1 MKNTT
6 LLIRQNSSD
15 NLQSFKSDIL
25 NQVNKKDNPLSEKD
39 KSIALLE
46 QKLRENSFDDKQLLS
61 EINVFFPK
69 INSVSVSNQNFVS
82 HDSTWVST
90 VLICNSNSKLTKV
103 DKEKLRTW
111 MLKKLGIDN
120 IEITETEN

>member
-25 NQVNKKDNPLSEKD
+25 NQVNKKDNALCEKD

-46 QKLRENSFDDKQLLS
+46 QKLIENSFDNKQLRL
-61 EINVFFPK
+61 EINVFSPK
-69 INSVSVSNQNFVS
+69 INSVSVSNQNLVS
-82 HDSTWVST
+82 HDSTSVST

-120 IEITETEN
+120 IEITETEK